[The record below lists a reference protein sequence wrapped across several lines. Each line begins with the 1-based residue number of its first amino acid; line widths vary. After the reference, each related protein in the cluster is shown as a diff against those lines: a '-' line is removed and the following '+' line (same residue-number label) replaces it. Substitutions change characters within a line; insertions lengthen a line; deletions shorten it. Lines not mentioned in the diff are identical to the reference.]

1 MLLHW
6 PPPKGG
12 YLGCH
17 GAPSKGGRGYFVIR
31 FVEFVWK
38 KITSIVNKVLAVEIN
53 LYDVLHGFRDG
64 RRLGTAIVEKNLPH

>member
-1 MLLHW
+1 M
-6 PPPKGG
+6 
-12 YLGCH
+12 
-17 GAPSKGGRGYFVIR
+17 IR